1 MIQGHKI
8 SVVIPCYNEDEGIRR
23 VLESIPDSVDER
35 IVVDNNSTNGAGEVA
50 RSLGATVLFEGRQ
63 GYGYAYRAGLPAAT
77 GDIIATLDG
86 DGSYPAER
94 IPALVGM
101 LLAENLD
108 FISGCRFPLDN
119 PAAMPW
125 SNRIGNFLLTV
136 AMMLVY
142 GRRIRDSQSGMW
154 IFRRSLLSALVL
166 SSGGM
171 PLSEEIKIEAILKG
185 FRFREVHIPYRDR
198 IGEAKLRK
206 WRDGWENLVFLVKKR
221 WSR

>member
-23 VLESIPDSVDER
+23 VLESLPGSVDER

-50 RSLGATVLFEGRQ
+50 LSLGARVLFEGRQ
-63 GYGYAYRAGLPAAT
+63 GYGHAYRAGLPEAT

-94 IPALVGM
+94 IPALVEM

-108 FISGCRFPLDN
+108 FISGCRFPLEN

-125 SNRIGNFLLTV
+125 SNRIGNFLLTL
-136 AMMLVY
+136 AMVLLY

-171 PLSEEIKIEAILKG
+171 PLSEEIKLETIQKG

-206 WRDGWENLVFLVKKR
+206 WKDGWENLVFLVKKR
-221 WSR
+221 WRR

>member
-1 MIQGHKI
+1 LIQGKKI

-23 VLESIPDSVDER
+23 VLESLPVSVDER

-50 RSLGATVLFEGRQ
+50 RSLGATVLSERRQ
-63 GYGYAYRAGLPAAT
+63 GYGFAYRTGLPAAT

-94 IPALVGM
+94 IPALVEM
-101 LLAENLD
+101 LLAEELD
-108 FISGCRFPLDN
+108 FISGCRFPLEN
-119 PAAMPW
+119 PASMPW

-136 AMMLVY
+136 AMVLLY

-154 IFRRSLLSALVL
+154 VFRSSLLAALVL

-171 PLSEEIKIEAILKG
+171 PLSEEIKIETILKG

-206 WRDGWENLVFLVKKR
+206 WKDGWENLVFLLKKR
-221 WSR
+221 WRG

>member
-1 MIQGHKI
+1 
-8 SVVIPCYNEDEGIRR
+8 
-23 VLESIPDSVDER
+23 
-35 IVVDNNSTNGAGEVA
+35 
-50 RSLGATVLFEGRQ
+50 
-63 GYGYAYRAGLPAAT
+63 LPAAT

-94 IPALVGM
+94 IPALVEM

-108 FISGCRFPLDN
+108 FISGCRFPLEN

-136 AMMLVY
+136 AMALLY

-154 IFRRSLLSALVL
+154 IFRRSLLSSLVL

-171 PLSEEIKIEAILKG
+171 PLSEEIKIETLRKG

-206 WRDGWENLVFLVKKR
+206 WRDGWENLVFLVKRR